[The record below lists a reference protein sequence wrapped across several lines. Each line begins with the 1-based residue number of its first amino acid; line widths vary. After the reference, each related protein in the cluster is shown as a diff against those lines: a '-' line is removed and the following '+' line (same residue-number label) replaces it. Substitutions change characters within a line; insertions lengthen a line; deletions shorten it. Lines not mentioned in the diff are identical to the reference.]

1 MRTHSVIVLVDN
13 LDAATARAIQYARTL
28 TPDRLRAVHFDL
40 DPWKTSMLVKAWG
53 DLGFTSF
60 PLDIVECPDRRMPR
74 AALEMAHQILGDGDT
89 ELTVLIPRR
98 EYTKLWHRVLHDR
111 SSGSISAALSD
122 VPHCN
127 VTIVPYHL
135 GTVPP
140 TPDAVKVPPKTPE
153 RSATRSASGNGRA
166 AYTDIPIQ
174 NLPADRTRIAEIQ
187 PREPTSFAGRVRA
200 MRIQPWGGNPALE
213 CVVADETGSIVVV
226 FFGRRELGGVRL
238 GTLLRVEGVVGEHR
252 GTRSILNPIY
262 TILATPAA
270 PISPNHHPS

>member
-1 MRTHSVIVLVDN
+1 
-13 LDAATARAIQYARTL
+13 
-28 TPDRLRAVHFDL
+28 
-40 DPWKTSMLVKAWG
+40 
-53 DLGFTSF
+53 
-60 PLDIVECPDRRMPR
+60 
-74 AALEMAHQILGDGDT
+74 
-89 ELTVLIPRR
+89 
-98 EYTKLWHRVLHDR
+98 
-111 SSGSISAALSD
+111 

-140 TPDAVKVPPKTPE
+140 ASETVTAAKTPE
-153 RSATRSASGNGRA
+153 RSMTHRASGNGRVH
-166 AYTDIPIQ
+166 TDVPIL
-174 NLPADRTRIAEIQ
+174 NLPADRTRIAEIH

-270 PISPNHHPS
+270 PVSPNHHGS